1 MKLFLMHGIRG
12 ISNMA
17 KSKIEPVNFDDDLPF
32 SDINKKREDVKMRKQ
47 RALKS
52 YARALRELED
62 CESILRDAWAS
73 ISCIRGLIQ
82 EQTAYMTNNVELFE
96 V

>member
-1 MKLFLMHGIRG
+1 
-12 ISNMA
+12 MA
-17 KSKIEPVNFDDDLPF
+17 KSKTEAADLNERTAHAF
-32 SDINKKREDVKMRKQ
+32 RC
-47 RALKS
+47 

-73 ISCIRGLIQ
+73 ISCIRGLLQ
-82 EQTAYMTNNVELFE
+82 EQTAVMTSSAEIFE

>member
-1 MKLFLMHGIRG
+1 
-12 ISNMA
+12 MA
-17 KSKIEPVNFDDDLPF
+17 ESKTETVIEELPGDKTLVRF
-32 SDINKKREDVKMRKQ
+32 EAKARKQ
-47 RALKS
+47 RAFKC

-73 ISCIRGLIQ
+73 ISCIRGLLQ
-82 EQTAYMTNNVELFE
+82 EQTAVMTSSAEIFE

>member
-1 MKLFLMHGIRG
+1 
-12 ISNMA
+12 MA
-17 KSKIEPVNFDDDLPF
+17 KSKTEAFDEELPGD
-32 SDINKKREDVKMRKQ
+32 SVVRVELKARRKH
-47 RALKS
+47 AFKC

-73 ISCIRGLIQ
+73 ISCIRGLLQ
-82 EQTAYMTNNVELFE
+82 EQTSVMTSSAEIFE

>member
-1 MKLFLMHGIRG
+1 ME
-12 ISNMA
+12 
-17 KSKIEPVNFDDDLPF
+17 KSQTNF
-32 SDINKKREDVKMRKQ
+32 SREDILSGDELKAEELYRRKL
-47 RALKS
+47 RAFRC

-73 ISCIRGLIQ
+73 ISCIRGLLQ
-82 EQTAYMTNNVELFE
+82 EQTAVMTSTAEIFE

>member
-1 MKLFLMHGIRG
+1 
-12 ISNMA
+12 MA
-17 KSKIEPVNFDDDLPF
+17 KSKIDEVTTEARSAHAF
-32 SDINKKREDVKMRKQ
+32 KC
-47 RALKS
+47 

-62 CESILRDAWAS
+62 MESILRDAWAS

-82 EQTAYMTNNVELFE
+82 EQTAVMTSSAEIFE

>member
-1 MKLFLMHGIRG
+1 MEKSQTNFSREEMLSGDELKAEELYIRKL
-12 ISNMA
+12 
-17 KSKIEPVNFDDDLPF
+17 
-32 SDINKKREDVKMRKQ
+32 
-47 RALKS
+47 RAFRC

-73 ISCIRGLIQ
+73 VSCIRGLLQ
-82 EQTAYMTNNVELFE
+82 EQTAVMTSTAEIFE

>member
-1 MKLFLMHGIRG
+1 MEKSQINQIQEEKLPGDELK
-12 ISNMA
+12 A
-17 KSKIEPVNFDDDLPF
+17 EELY
-32 SDINKKREDVKMRKQ
+32 KRKL
-47 RALKS
+47 RAFRC

-73 ISCIRGLIQ
+73 ISCIRGLLQ
-82 EQTAYMTNNVELFE
+82 EQTAVMTSTAEIFE

>member
-1 MKLFLMHGIRG
+1 MHGIRV

-17 KSKIEPVNFDDDLPF
+17 KSKIEPVSFDDDLPF
-32 SDINKKREDVKMRKQ
+32 SDKNKKLEEVKTRKQ
-47 RALKS
+47 RAMKC
-52 YARALRELED
+52 YARTLRELED
-62 CESILRDAWAS
+62 CESILREAWAS

-82 EQTAYMTNNVELFE
+82 EQTAYMTKNIELFE

>member
-1 MKLFLMHGIRG
+1 MEKSQIDDIQEEMLPGDELKADELYRRKL
-12 ISNMA
+12 
-17 KSKIEPVNFDDDLPF
+17 
-32 SDINKKREDVKMRKQ
+32 
-47 RALKS
+47 RAFRC

-73 ISCIRGLIQ
+73 ISCIRGLLQ
-82 EQTAYMTNNVELFE
+82 EQTAVMTATAEIFE

>member
-1 MKLFLMHGIRG
+1 
-12 ISNMA
+12 MA
-17 KSKIEPVNFDDDLPF
+17 KSKIDEAAVEVRIAHAF
-32 SDINKKREDVKMRKQ
+32 KC
-47 RALKS
+47 

-82 EQTAYMTNNVELFE
+82 EQTAVMTSSAEIFE

>member
-1 MKLFLMHGIRG
+1 MRLLATLGIRV

-17 KSKIEPVNFDDDLPF
+17 KSKIDDVTVEERSLHAF
-32 SDINKKREDVKMRKQ
+32 KC
-47 RALKS
+47 

-82 EQTAYMTNNVELFE
+82 EQTAVMTSSAEIFE

>member
-1 MKLFLMHGIRG
+1 MRLLATLGIRV

-17 KSKIEPVNFDDDLPF
+17 KSKIDEVSVEERTAHAF
-32 SDINKKREDVKMRKQ
+32 KC
-47 RALKS
+47 

-73 ISCIRGLIQ
+73 ISCIRGLLQ
-82 EQTAYMTNNVELFE
+82 EQTAVMTSSAEIFE

>member
-1 MKLFLMHGIRG
+1 
-12 ISNMA
+12 MA
-17 KSKIEPVNFDDDLPF
+17 KSKIDAPAPAPTLNE
-32 SDINKKREDVKMRKQ
+32 RTA
-47 RALKS
+47 RAFKC

-73 ISCIRGLIQ
+73 ISCIRGLLQ
-82 EQTAYMTNNVELFE
+82 EQTSVMTSSAEIFE